1 MRSARLYAIC
11 LVFLGP
17 PSAPVAQ
24 STRIFAQ
31 AGVPIQRIHPWG
43 RQLHASCL
51 VCGPKPTQDGRVN
64 DINDPM
70 PPAAEAPHAA
80 PPKKTAVQENTQ
92 GLARVLLILFATTA
106 LLGGGYA
113 LVASMSALRDIG
125 VLGGF
130 IVALLPVV
138 ALPAFL
144 TIRAGLAL
152 KRRGMGAV
160 VRRLVGIALVLLTHL
175 AVIGV
180 VTEWVG
186 RTTGDFFATSY
197 LALEEIGGV
206 PYFSPMLK
214 RAAKERDALPLPG
227 DDPDA
232 VATGPDG
239 GPLPLVD
246 GGPVPTPAA
255 PADGGP
261 AAIAPLVAPPAVDAG
276 ATTAPTPAVVP
287 GALAPRE
294 EGGARVLF
302 AVSTAKKGSSST
314 LVVHELFAKG
324 AHHQRHL
331 NLDAHRAGGSIRRVE
346 SANDGTVVV
355 LQSSGAVLL
364 APPSGALT
372 PVVSLAPGAKV
383 SSPDGADAGAITSVR
398 DVVVGPGGDLVAVVD
413 VALSR
418 GKAPRPSLVAAT
430 VNSATATLVRQRGDA
445 IDDED
450 KKPANLSYDFALRRS
465 EGSDRFV
472 VVETFTSGAPVRTNL
487 SGATFKMNPQR
498 LLTGSVRA
506 PAGLREVART
516 GAAVMKLKGKTLQA
530 FQDAVP
536 LADGRV
542 LFDANFVEAG
552 REGWVFIATPGES
565 QVYALSYA
573 KFPNKAPWGTAAPR
587 ARSLTASDAD
597 YFFVTGDDDHSA
609 IVRGEVSGAMS
620 KLQVPAQ
627 ALGFDRAW
635 RVSRFHSVALADGGE
650 WVLIMADVYA
660 DDDVKRRAL
669 LTAKM
674 SDYEAGT
681 FSVVVV
687 EGMGSTPLSRLSF
700 HSDRRDPLW
709 MMGP

>member
-1 MRSARLYAIC
+1 M
-11 LVFLGP
+11 
-17 PSAPVAQ
+17 
-24 STRIFAQ
+24 
-31 AGVPIQRIHPWG
+31 
-43 RQLHASCL
+43 
-51 VCGPKPTQDGRVN
+51 N
-64 DINDPM
+64 DINDPI
-70 PPAAEAPHAA
+70 PPAAEPPRAA
-80 PPKKTAVQENTQ
+80 PPKKSAVQENTQ

-106 LLGGGYA
+106 MLGGGYA

-125 VLGGF
+125 IWGGF
-130 IVALLPVV
+130 FVSLLPVV

-152 KRRGMGAV
+152 RRRGMGAV
-160 VRRLVGIALVLLTHL
+160 IRRLVGIALVLLTHL

-186 RTTGDFFATSY
+186 RGSGDFFATSY

-232 VATGPDG
+232 TATGPDG
-239 GPLPLVD
+239 GPLPTVD
-246 GGPVPTPAA
+246 GGPVPTPVVAA
-255 PADGGP
+255 PDGGP
-261 AAIAPLVAPPAVDAG
+261 TAIAPLVTPALDAG
-276 ATTAPTPAVVP
+276 GAIAPTPVVAP
-287 GALAPRE
+287 GTLAPRE

-314 LVVHELFAKG
+314 LVLHELFAKG
-324 AHHQRHL
+324 ALHQRQL
-331 NLDAHRAGGSIRRVE
+331 DLDAHRTGGSIRRVE

-372 PVVSLAPGAKV
+372 AVTALAPGAKIT
-383 SSPDGADAGAITSVR
+383 SPDGADAGAITSVR
-398 DVVVGPGGDLVAVVD
+398 DVIVGPGGDLLAVVD

-418 GKAPRPSLVAAT
+418 GKAPRPSLVAA
-430 VNSATATLVRQRGDA
+430 SATSAAATLIRQRGDA
-445 IDDED
+445 IDDEE
-450 KKPANLSYDFALRRS
+450 KTPASAASDFSLRRS

-472 VVETFTSGAPVRTNL
+472 VVESFTLGASVRTKL
-487 SGATFKMNPQR
+487 SGATFQMNPQR
-498 LLTGSVRA
+498 LLTGSLRA

-552 REGWVFIATPGES
+552 REGWVFIATPGEA

-573 KFPNKAPWGTAAPR
+573 KFPDKAPWGTAAPR
-587 ARSLTASDAD
+587 ARSLSASEAD
-597 YFFVTGDDDHSA
+597 YFFVTGDDDNSA
-609 IVRGEVSGAMS
+609 LVRGEVSGAMS
-620 KLQVPAQ
+620 KLKVPSRAT
-627 ALGFDRAW
+627 GFERSW
-635 RVSRFHSVALADGGE
+635 RVTRFHSVAVADGGE
-650 WVLIMADVYA
+650 WVLVMATIAGEDNVN
-660 DDDVKRRAL
+660 RRAL
-669 LTAKM
+669 LTAKT
-674 SDYEAGT
+674 SDFEAGQ
-681 FSVVVV
+681 FAAVVV
-687 EGMGSTPLSRLSF
+687 EGMGPTPLSRFSF
-700 HSDRRDPLW
+700 RSDRRDPLW